1 MNEHLSAA
9 KRGACPKASNLF
21 IFVLVMHFCD
31 RYDYGGD
38 YYDDDVV
45 GTDLLQLSWAVQQ
58 KKYKRNKVPKVLT
71 YSSL

>member
-45 GTDLLQLSWAVQQ
+45 GTDLLQLS
-58 KKYKRNKVPKVLT
+58 
-71 YSSL
+71 